1 MSGEIITVSSGNVR
15 LIPSDG
21 GRKANPTVGGEATT
35 AGPPN
40 YNPISQLAT
49 PECAL

>member
-1 MSGEIITVSSGNVR
+1 MSGEIITVSSGSVWST
-15 LIPSDG
+15 PSDG
-21 GRKANPTVGGEATT
+21 GRKADPTVGGEATT

-40 YNPISQLAT
+40 YNPVSQLAT